1 MQKLAVVYFPK
12 INDKNIDTFRQKYDH
27 GWKIIPPHITIVSPI
42 SDLSEDQLTKHVKS
56 TIRDIQSFSI
66 RLTGLV
72 KTSDGHLFLKV
83 SGGNE
88 QIVSLHDKLYSGI
101 LNPYIPTDF
110 TFEPHITLG
119 FFGTK
124 DDVINNKLLEEAY
137 DEAEKMNI
145 DVTCDFDRLSIIKG
159 DGSTPA
165 ITLKTIALQ

>member
-72 KTSDGHLFLKV
+72 KTSDGHLFLQV
-83 SGGNE
+83 SGGLG
-88 QIVSLHDKLYSGI
+88 QIWFQLKRHQNLII
-101 LNPYIPTDF
+101 L
-110 TFEPHITLG
+110 
-119 FFGTK
+119 
-124 DDVINNKLLEEAY
+124 
-137 DEAEKMNI
+137 
-145 DVTCDFDRLSIIKG
+145 
-159 DGSTPA
+159 
-165 ITLKTIALQ
+165 